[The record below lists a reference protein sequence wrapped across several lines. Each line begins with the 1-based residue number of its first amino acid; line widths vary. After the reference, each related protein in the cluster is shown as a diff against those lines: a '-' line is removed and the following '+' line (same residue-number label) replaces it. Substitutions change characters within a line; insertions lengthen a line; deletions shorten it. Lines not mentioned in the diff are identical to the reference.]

1 MSLQMDAAHAVR
13 GTLLQTFVSIGRA
26 RHRSALHSRS
36 APCMCYGKRREIAK
50 QRNTK
55 DSCQTERFDIKALHE
70 RVQAA
75 VQKNDGCCEA
85 LRRPR
90 RAHPCMRRNFLCAHW
105 EGDTVDSD
113 VKESDR
119 SLLPSQPRGD
129 VKKRFASLYTDNRY
143 ADAGE

>member
-1 MSLQMDAAHAVR
+1 MCRFKWTRRTRFVGLCCKHLCRSVGQGTVVR
-13 GTLLQTFVSIGRA
+13 CIAGLLHV
-26 RHRSALHSRS
+26 
-36 APCMCYGKRREIAK
+36 C
-50 QRNTK
+50 
-55 DSCQTERFDIKALHE
+55 
-70 RVQAA
+70 V
-75 VQKNDGCCEA
+75 
-85 LRRPR
+85 
-90 RAHPCMRRNFLCAHW
+90 CAHW